1 MRNGILAAGNWILD
15 KVKTI
20 DRWPGEGNLC
30 NIVEETRAPGGGP
43 CNLLF
48 DLAAIDPDLPL
59 YAAGRVGDDD
69 DGNFLLN
76 ELRRR
81 HIDSRWMIRS
91 RSAATAY
98 TDVMSGGGRRTFFH
112 CRGANAE
119 FNPADLDGVDLPA
132 RFFYLGY
139 LLLLDALDTDD
150 PEYGTAGSRLLAR
163 MSEAGCRTVVDFV
176 SEAPE
181 KFRRIIPPAL
191 PWTDILIINEIE
203 ASHCLGRELRR
214 ADGSLDWAGLVPAAE
229 GLLAAGVRQLAV
241 IHFPEGAL
249 ALERGG
255 TPVYAPSCRME
266 RSEIVGST
274 GAGDAFAAGVLY
286 GLHEDLPLR
295 EALDLGS
302 ASSRFN
308 LLSPTASDGAV
319 SLSVMRNYLKECEFT
334 PLPEIFQ

>member
-1 MRNGILAAGNWILD
+1 MRNGILAAGNWIID

-30 NIVEETRAPGGGP
+30 NIVAETRAPGGGP

-59 YAAGRVGDDD
+59 YAAGRVGNDD
-69 DGNFLLN
+69 DGDFLFE

-81 HIDSRWMIRS
+81 RIDSRWMSRS
-91 RSAATAY
+91 RSAATSY
-98 TDVMSGGGRRTFFH
+98 TDVMSGEGRRTFFH

-119 FNPADLDGVDLPA
+119 FNPADLDGVDVPA

-139 LLLLDALDTDD
+139 LLLLDSIDAAD

-163 MSEAGCRTVVDFV
+163 MSEAGYRTVVDFV

-181 KFRRIIPPAL
+181 KFRRLIPPAL
-191 PWTDILIINEIE
+191 PYTDILIINEVE
-203 ASHCLGRELRR
+203 ASHCTGRELRR
-214 ADGSLDWAGLVPAAE
+214 ADGSLDRAGLVPALE
-229 GLLAAGVRQLAV
+229 GLLASGVRQLAV
-241 IHFPEGAL
+241 IHFPEGAI

-255 TPVYAPSCRME
+255 VPVYAPSCWIE

-286 GLHEDLPLR
+286 GLHENLPLR
-295 EALDLGS
+295 ETLDLGS

-319 SLSVMRNYLKECEFT
+319 SLEVMRNYLKDCKFT
-334 PLPEIFQ
+334 PVPEMFQ

>member
-1 MRNGILAAGNWILD
+1 MDDSKPFGRNR
-15 KVKTI
+15 VH
-20 DRWPGEGNLC
+20 RC
-30 NIVEETRAPGGGP
+30 NV
-43 CNLLF
+43 
-48 DLAAIDPDLPL
+48 
-59 YAAGRVGDDD
+59 
-69 DGNFLLN
+69 
-76 ELRRR
+76 RRR
-81 HIDSRWMIRS
+81 
-91 RSAATAY
+91 A
-98 TDVMSGGGRRTFFH
+98 
-112 CRGANAE
+112 
-119 FNPADLDGVDLPA
+119 ADLDGVDLPA

>member
-20 DRWPGEGNLC
+20 DRWPGEGNRC
-30 NIVEETRAPGGGP
+30 NIVRETRAPGGGP

-48 DLAAIDPDLPL
+48 DLAAIDPGLPL
-59 YAAGRVGDDD
+59 FAAGRIGDDD
-69 DGNFLLN
+69 DGEFLFG
-76 ELRRR
+76 ELRKRR
-81 HIDSRWMIRS
+81 IDSRWLFRS
-91 RSAATAY
+91 RSASTAY
-98 TDVMSGGGRRTFFH
+98 TDVMSGEGRRTFFH

-119 FNPADLDGVDLPA
+119 FSPDDLAGVDVPA

-139 LLLLDALDTDD
+139 LLLLDTLDSDD
-150 PEYGTAGSRLLAR
+150 PEFGTAGSRLLAQ
-163 MSEAGCRTVVDFV
+163 MQEKGYRTVVDFV

-191 PWTDILIINEIE
+191 PYTDILIINEIE

-214 ADGSLDWAGLVPAAE
+214 ADGSLDWTGLVPAAE
-229 GLLAAGVRQLAV
+229 CLLAGGVRHLAV

-255 TPVYAPSCRME
+255 SPVYAPSCRME
-266 RSEIVGST
+266 RTEIVGST

-286 GLHEDLPLR
+286 GLHENLPLR
-295 EALDLGS
+295 DALDLGS

-319 SLSVMRNYLKECEFT
+319 SLAVMRDYLKKCEFT
-334 PLPEIFQ
+334 PIPEQFR

>member
-48 DLAAIDPDLPL
+48 DLAAIDPGLPL
-59 YAAGRVGDDD
+59 YAAGRIGDDD
-69 DGNFLLN
+69 DGEFLAG
-76 ELRRR
+76 ELRKRR
-81 HIDSRWMIRS
+81 IDSRWMIRS

-98 TDVMSGGGRRTFFH
+98 TDVMSGAGRRTFFH

-119 FNPADLDGVDLPA
+119 FTPEDLDGVDVPA

-139 LLLLDALDTDD
+139 LLLLDSLDAAD

-163 MSEAGCRTVVDFV
+163 MRAAGYRTVVDFV

-191 PWTDILIINEIE
+191 PHTDILIINEIE
-203 ASHCLGRELRR
+203 ASHCFGRELRR
-214 ADGSLDWAGLVPAAE
+214 ADGSLDWEGLVPAAE
-229 GLLAAGVRQLAV
+229 CLLAGGVRQLAV

-255 TPVYAPSCRME
+255 SPVYAPSCRME
-266 RSEIVGST
+266 RADIVGST

-286 GLHEDLPLR
+286 GLHENLPLR

-308 LLSPTASDGAV
+308 LLSPTASGGAV
-319 SLSVMRNYLKECEFT
+319 SLAVMRNYLKECEFT
-334 PLPEIFQ
+334 PIPEAFR